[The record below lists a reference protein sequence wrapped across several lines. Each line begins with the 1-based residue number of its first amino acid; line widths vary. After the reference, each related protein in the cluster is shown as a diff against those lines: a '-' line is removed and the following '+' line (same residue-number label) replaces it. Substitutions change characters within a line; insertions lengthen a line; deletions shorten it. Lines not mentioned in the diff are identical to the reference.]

1 VGFFF
6 AFSVIHLDSSSLAV
20 IIGGLGIG
28 IGFGL
33 QNIVSNFISG
43 LIILAERPIA
53 LGQPCC
59 STNRL
64 GN

>member
-1 VGFFF
+1 
-6 AFSVIHLDSSSLAV
+6 VIHLDSSSLAV